1 MLYSC
6 TLMATMGIEGLSMEI
21 LTDIYLLHLENKFI
35 ICGVQLPS
43 LFADFFPICSVVMH
57 SY

>member
-1 MLYSC
+1 
-6 TLMATMGIEGLSMEI
+6 MATMGIEGLSMEI
-21 LTDIYLLHLENKFI
+21 STDIYLLHLENKFI